1 MNAHLT
7 EPDLGY
13 IFHPHGSHFGD
24 TPLEVIL
31 RAHPTGHHFDPEKI
45 HVEVGVVRGVQMLD
59 IHHPWRQGDE
69 YTLCPGRI
77 FITDRFRKTLEVF
90 TFGGQLTI
98 RSHNEVTRCEFD
110 SPAPFLEL
118 TGTHTVPTLLA
129 NEVEILLA
137 QRRAAHNFRLP
148 GEFDALLLTVAP
160 LTLYAS
166 CLQAIE
172 PRFAHYPAGSDAVIQ
187 HFKHLLPR
195 EIARL
200 HGAGLWP
207 EDVAG
212 LEELI

>member
-1 MNAHLT
+1 MNLHPT

-13 IFHPHGSHFGD
+13 IFHPNGSHFGD

-45 HVEVGVVRGVQMLD
+45 HVEVGVGRGVQMLD

-77 FITDRFRKTLEVF
+77 FITDRYHKCLEVF

-98 RSHNEVTRCEFD
+98 RTHDELTHCEFD
-110 SPAPFLEL
+110 SPAPILEL

-137 QRRAAHNFRLP
+137 QRRAARNLHAA
-148 GEFDALLLTVAP
+148 GEFDGLLVALEP
-160 LTLYAS
+160 LTFYAS
-166 CLQAIE
+166 CLQAIQQ
-172 PRFAHYPAGSDAVIQ
+172 RFAHYRHGGDPVIQ
-187 HFKHLLPR
+187 HFKHLLHL
-195 EIARL
+195 EITRL
-200 HGAGLWP
+200 HHAGLWP
-207 EDVAG
+207 AEVAA
-212 LEELI
+212 LEKLI